1 MNGDRY
7 MRQIGTGHVYAW
19 APELEDRPDMEPF
32 EFPEPEPEPE
42 PEKPPEPDKAAHKRE
57 AKP

>member
-7 MRQIGTGHVYAW
+7 LRQINTGHIYAW

-32 EFPEPEPEPE
+32 EFPDPEPE

>member
-1 MNGDRY
+1 MSGDRY
-7 MRQIGTGHVYAW
+7 LRQINTGHIYAW

-32 EFPEPEPEPE
+32 EFPDPEPE

>member
-1 MNGDRY
+1 MNGGRY

-32 EFPEPEPEPE
+32 EFPEPEPE
-42 PEKPPEPDKAAHKRE
+42 KPPEPDKAAHKRE
-57 AKP
+57 TKP

>member
-1 MNGDRY
+1 MSGDRY
-7 MRQIGTGHVYAW
+7 LRQINTGHIYAW

-42 PEKPPEPDKAAHKRE
+42 KPPEPDKAAHKRE
-57 AKP
+57 TKP

>member
-1 MNGDRY
+1 MNGGRY

-32 EFPEPEPEPE
+32 EFPEPEPE
-42 PEKPPEPDKAAHKRE
+42 KP
-57 AKP
+57 AKGGMLSRLFGKK